1 MGQGDDCSAYRK
13 HVLGSSLILG
23 LRFLDNRSVDQ
34 DPKRQDWSEKGIDE
48 LWMEA
53 KSFRSEFES

>member
-1 MGQGDDCSAYRK
+1 MSAKFTFMGQANDCSDYRI

-34 DPKRQDWSEKGIDE
+34 DPKRQNWSEKGIDE
-48 LWMEA
+48 L
-53 KSFRSEFES
+53 